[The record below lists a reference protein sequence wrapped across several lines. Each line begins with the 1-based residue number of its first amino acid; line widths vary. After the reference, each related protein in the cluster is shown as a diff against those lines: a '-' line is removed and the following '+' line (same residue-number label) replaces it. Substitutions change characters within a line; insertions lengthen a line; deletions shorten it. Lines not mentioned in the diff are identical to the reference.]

1 MRQRPRVRRVRLATG
16 VSVPYV
22 RAGPAAATPVVLL
35 HAWGESWRSF
45 DRLLPLLPGTIRAV
59 AMDLRGHGD
68 ADKPAAGYSLA
79 QVAADVTALMDVAG
93 VGSAVLLGSSSGG
106 YVAQQ
111 VAVTS
116 PHRVA
121 GLVLVGSPRSLRGR
135 PSFAGE
141 VDRLTDPVEAAWVR
155 TFLAWFPRVH
165 PVPQWYLEGRVRDGA
180 RMPAHVWRETLAGL
194 VSARPPPTRPRSPRL
209 PSSCTAPATRC
220 WPAKTSGPSPP
231 PSPPP
236 SSSSTRTP
244 GTWSCGSSPN
254 GWLLT
259 WQLLSTAAA
268 GNLPDTP
275 QPGHGEEPSS
285 WGPSTVSPIL
295 ATSAYLRHPRA
306 GSTVVMALEHVQ
318 EGVQHAAPVSGADR
332 CPRGG

>member
-68 ADKPAAGYSLA
+68 ADKPAAGYTLA

-165 PVPQWYLEGRVRDGA
+165 PVPEWYLEGRVRDGA

-194 VSARPPPTRPRSPRL
+194 VSARPPTDTATI
-209 PSSCTAPATRC
+209 TAPALIVYGARDQVL
-220 WPAKTSGPSPP
+220 A
-231 PSPPP
+231 
-236 SSSSTRTP
+236 REDQQA
-244 GTWSCGSSPN
+244 
-254 GWLLT
+254 L
-259 WQLLSTAAA
+259 AAA
-268 GNLPDTP
+268 LPASQLIVYPDTGHLVLWE
-275 QPGHGEEPSS
+275 QPER
-285 WGPSTVSPIL
+285 VAADL
-295 ATSAYLRHPRA
+295 AAF
-306 GSTVVMALEHVQ
+306 V
-318 EGVQHAAPVSGADR
+318 DR
-332 CPRGG
+332 RRGQPA